1 MLFLLKL
8 PPAKSST
15 MEREYMF
22 AIYYGREFVKYVTAH
37 TKWEAVEIAYSRL
50 ICEYPQLLRSE
61 FKAKKV

>member
-1 MLFLLKL
+1 
-8 PPAKSST
+8 
-15 MEREYMF
+15 MEREYLF

-50 ICEYPQLLRSE
+50 SFEHPQLVRSM